1 MPKTRHSGK
10 VSELPMLSKKEA
22 ASNRMRRM
30 EIMRSRRIQT
40 RHNFKYIQSHS
51 VVQNNGDATVITAQ
65 QFLSADFDDTS
76 MAQLTQDPFPNLNG
90 RYSDANSSSSGF
102 EHVFQDLVSDVV
114 MANNQ
119 DILGDHD
126 GNLSSDSIDINGSI
140 ELTQIR
146 HKSKLSIF
154 SPFEWPLVN
163 YFCFRDLNIYTNTC
177 LNVHDKSIH

>member
-10 VSELPMLSKKEA
+10 LSELPMLSKKKA
-22 ASNRMRRM
+22 ASNRTRRM

-51 VVQNNGDATVITAQ
+51 VVQNNGDITVITTQ

-76 MAQLTQDPFPNLNG
+76 MTELTQDVFPNLNG
-90 RYSDANSSSSGF
+90 GYSDANGSSSGF
-102 EHVFQDLVSDVV
+102 KHVFQDLVSDVV

-119 DILGDHD
+119 DVLGDHD
-126 GNLSSDSIDINGSI
+126 GNLSSDLIDINESI
-140 ELTQIR
+140 ELTQNR

-154 SPFEWPLVN
+154 SRFE
-163 YFCFRDLNIYTNTC
+163 
-177 LNVHDKSIH
+177 